1 MSLFSA
7 LFTALYTLAGLW
19 ALIHLALCLLLPHTP
34 RVELS
39 YYPPPSDRSPILL
52 TTTVLLLT
60 VRTTR
65 LNAGA
70 DALAAWFGR
79 ARRGGVRRAAK
90 AMYTVGGALAAGGML
105 GALGLL
111 GWTAVR
117 LAGRGLGRWAVQGAA
132 VNIARVWKRDE
143 LPATFATKRADSGI
157 PIYAIIPGVTVPLSH
172 IPLLVF
178 ALISSQIIHEVG
190 HFITAALENV
200 PVLSVGLSLSI
211 VIPSA
216 FVALSRG
223 AVRELP
229 VPARLRVASSG
240 AFHNI
245 VLYLIFSGITHAH
258 IDRAFLGALGYR
270 DVSAW
275 GRVVSHVQPGSP
287 LEGYLPLGSIVT
299 KIDDDLLSSV
309 TDNHDAWTALLSQP
323 DVRKATEESE
333 DGWLGWCVDRRWFV
347 DQPAACCSPET
358 ASRNATAC
366 FVAYPPL
373 ALERCVDPVPYL
385 GDSVEAPIHMRC
397 ASAVECSADHVCVR
411 PRDDQALLRLTVHLP
426 AWVTPNAHTSDTT
439 VVWNGPRAEI
449 LEEGTTDIH
458 PIVGVTTY
466 APRLRLLPLALPGLL
481 SALTSYFSALNLSL
495 FLFNLLPLSFLDG
508 APCVSAF
515 FDIAVLAVSG
525 PASAA
530 SLGPAP
536 GDVELGALEGG
547 GSPFERWH
555 MRFDVRARWKRR
567 LERGLHLLSAGLV
580 GVCMLLGM
588 IVGLG
593 G

>member
-70 DALAAWFGR
+70 DALAAWFGEG
-79 ARRGGVRRAAK
+79 AARGGATTAA
-90 AMYTVGGALAAGGML
+90 TSVSSFPSPDLCFQTNAAGYSKQWPL
-105 GALGLL
+105 
-111 GWTAVR
+111 T
-117 LAGRGLGRWAVQGAA
+117 
-132 VNIARVWKRDE
+132 
-143 LPATFATKRADSGI
+143 
-157 PIYAIIPGVTVPLSH
+157 IPGVTVPLSH

-229 VPARLRVASSG
+229 APARLRVASSG

-309 TDNHDAWTALLSQP
+309 TDDHDAWTALLSQP

-333 DGWLGWCVDRRWFV
+333 DGWLGWCVDRRWFINPP
-347 DQPAACCSPET
+347 PAVLQRRHPGT
-358 ASRNATAC
+358 RQRASSRTRRSHSSAVST
-366 FVAYPPL
+366 
-373 ALERCVDPVPYL
+373 PVPYL
-385 GDSVEAPIHMRC
+385 GDSVEAPTHMRC
-397 ASAVECSADHVCVR
+397 ASAVDCSTDHVCVR

-439 VVWNGPRAEI
+439 VVWNGPRVEI
-449 LEEGTTDIH
+449 LEEGT
-458 PIVGVTTY
+458 
-466 APRLRLLPLALPGLL
+466 
-481 SALTSYFSALNLSL
+481 
-495 FLFNLLPLSFLDG
+495 
-508 APCVSAF
+508 
-515 FDIAVLAVSG
+515 
-525 PASAA
+525 
-530 SLGPAP
+530 
-536 GDVELGALEGG
+536 
-547 GSPFERWH
+547 
-555 MRFDVRARWKRR
+555 
-567 LERGLHLLSAGLV
+567 
-580 GVCMLLGM
+580 
-588 IVGLG
+588 
-593 G
+593 